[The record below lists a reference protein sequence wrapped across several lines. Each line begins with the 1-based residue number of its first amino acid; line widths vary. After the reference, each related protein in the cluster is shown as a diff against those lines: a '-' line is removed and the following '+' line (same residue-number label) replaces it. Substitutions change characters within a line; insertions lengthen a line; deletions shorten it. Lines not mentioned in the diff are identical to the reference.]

1 MDYTKIIE
9 EGQLI
14 YASHTKDTMFREWR
28 LSRTICSIKYYNTFP
43 LTKIDRVIML
53 TLEKNGR
60 IYENQLAKILG
71 FNIED
76 DFNANPKR
84 YADKGEEAIFQGII
98 SEVEYFGLI
107 NRNEHLIC
115 LSHIGKLALKKGV
128 KYAFYCGN
136 IALMESFDI
145 EPKES
150 AEFKMF
156 PFREALGIISSIQ
169 SHQGLDY
176 KLFDIPELE
185 DNLYGKP
192 LELVSSLS
200 LQCNS
205 EVNIFE
211 AEKTTESRMGEI
223 YVDFRLYEYEGQKY
237 PLVFFNDK
245 ISIETNE
252 LLIQKCNTT
261 YISRKIHLGEYLH
274 LVRESATALDYDSM
288 IPYKDIWN
296 LDDFLSSNRLEWKDE
311 KFFEE
316 IANIA
321 NGSQWNTI
329 SSECPTVDLIPHLT
343 KYKERFDWIELSRH
357 FDDNYIIETAI
368 IYPWDFES
376 LSAERSADFVK
387 KVIVIPEL
395 HKDIDWDWNT
405 ILSKL
410 EDEFIINN
418 LENIPFEMYSV
429 SQRFLS
435 LYPSTIVEYP
445 DKRWDWQYISS
456 EADLSYILN
465 NITSFS
471 DYIQFEMVMPRAFGL
486 PEYVEAYCD
495 SSAFAFS
502 VIQKK
507 ESLQDRYSANEAN
520 YAWSIKLIDWHEQ
533 LGFVTWKSVNSV
545 EGLECNQ
552 GISWTTEVFDHYKD
566 RIFSV
571 KGLNHI
577 SQSITDVV
585 SIDQNPDFKWNWS
598 ILSGRDIITNNIDL
612 IERHI
617 SELSLGISIPLIS
630 AENLTRLYNSA
641 DFKQKVTEQEVW
653 DKLTNCIEKST
664 ILHNIADPNWD
675 WHVITKNFCATLN
688 FVALE
693 RLNVLDKLDWIY
705 ISDNADT
712 DKILDY
718 LDEYVDRWNWT
729 ILTRRFEHD
738 FIVDY
743 LPEYFKYW
751 DWNHIVTNVLTDE
764 DLCDS
769 HIRYEIAV
777 IFSQID
783 EDARKGL
790 WNKLTARYS
799 TEDIFSIVK
808 SNSKLTE
815 VSVVYE
821 WNYSDVYNRSDFDIN
836 KMLTEYKEIRI
847 PIDWNALSS
856 SKALNKILLW
866 DKKVIKDFSVWEEVV
881 LNILSDKEY
890 QWNFKYLSTL
900 ASINWCDSILQSR
913 DSEWDWDYLSEYSR
927 CFSYNPKRPSEI
939 IKHIR
944 KFDKFIDFGILSK
957 RQDMKLSTE
966 QIFELMGYS
975 WDWFSISSNRGFFL
989 TADLVQEN
997 KNLSWDWFALSSRR
1011 ECAFSPK
1018 FILDN
1023 ADLPWDWQFLS
1034 KRKEIPFTADIIIK
1048 LIEKDWDWK
1057 ELVRRTDLEFREE
1070 MLPKLVDKD
1079 IDWFA
1084 FSQRND
1090 FFPTMESLKILKD
1103 KNLDWDSISK
1113 RLELPYDI
1121 IVVYKNKLNWS
1132 ILTKSIH
1139 IDLSKLTVL
1148 ETFKD
1153 NLDWDVVSWAKE
1165 FDPSIENL
1173 KQFKDYVNWTSIC
1186 KRTDVVID
1194 EFFLEAFENFV
1205 DWKRISQSGT
1215 IHFSTKLIDRYKNRW
1230 DWIALAE
1237 NPAFMSSGV
1246 ENAYKNELN
1255 LIEFY
1260 KNHKEYR
1267 YGKPFVYHF
1276 THMFNAIEVIKS
1288 KKILSRD
1295 RAKELGLL
1303 KYDAAG
1309 SVVNRSAKAHPYA
1322 RFYYRTGTQTQFY
1335 NECLGRQRGATF
1347 YSNAESNGLPMCPM
1361 PVFFKFDLQEVLA
1374 KYSNMCYYSTGN
1386 LQTNW
1391 AHIYKITDDPNNIDC
1406 VHLYSRNNKEKVVR
1420 EKKQQEFLIKNEF
1433 DFSELK
1439 DYQIIC
1445 YDWEETEMLK
1455 SLFKDDSI
1463 CDHIYCVYDTEDV
1476 FENENPSL
1484 RFELSKKVIEISTT
1498 YQGEYIFQ
1506 IESAQINKVRVN
1518 NSSTDIKAI
1527 KGHVIQ
1533 LRKYVSVECGD
1544 VPFDIY
1550 YVNMN
1555 PNARSPRWLVYQY
1568 TPEQQEEKITDSER
1582 IEKFLG
1588 ISLDDESYLPEEL
1601 ITSLELVM
1609 PKLEDLYNTR
1619 VRHYVVKKHTMLV
1632 CEQFEKYPFSFD
1644 ANYMS
1649 IDLMRIV
1656 LAVHDIGKAI
1666 DRSTQH
1672 EHTLSLIDEFWG
1684 ITPFTEYELNLTK
1697 VLLKNDNIGAFFQ
1710 DKYGL
1715 EELKNEIVEDAKTL
1729 DVPQK
1734 SLLQYKMILYQCDIS
1749 SYTKD
1754 AGGLKYLEHMFE
1766 YKNSEKIFDDKEGI
1780 IVMAPKYNELYHILK
1795 TEIYG

>member
-1 MDYTKIIE
+1 MDYKKIIE

-14 YASHTKDTMFREWR
+14 YSSHTKDTMFREWR
-28 LSRTICSIKYYNTFP
+28 LSRSICNVKYYNTFP
-43 LTKIDRVIML
+43 LTKLDRVIML

-71 FNIED
+71 FNTED
-76 DFNANPKR
+76 DFNTNPKR
-84 YADKGEEAIFQGII
+84 YKDKGEDAIFQGIL
-98 SEVEYFGLI
+98 SEVEAFGLI

-128 KYAFYCGN
+128 KYTFHRGN
-136 IALMESFDI
+136 IALIESFDI

-150 AEFKMF
+150 IEFKIF

-176 KLFDIPELE
+176 NLFDSPDLE
-185 DNLYGKP
+185 DNLYGSP
-192 LELVSSLS
+192 LELVSRLS

-223 YVDFRLYEYEGQKY
+223 YIDFRLYEHEAQKY
-237 PLVFFNDK
+237 LLAFYDDK
-245 ISIETNE
+245 ISVPTND
-252 LLIQKCNTT
+252 LLIQKCNIT
-261 YISRKIHLGEYLH
+261 YINHKIHIAEYLH
-274 LVRESATALDYDSM
+274 LVRKSIVALDYDSM
-288 IPYKDIWN
+288 IPYKDVWN

-311 KFFEE
+311 RLFEE

-321 NGSQWNTI
+321 NGSQWNII
-329 SSECPTVDLIPHLT
+329 SAECPTEDLIPYLT
-343 KYKERFDWIELSRH
+343 KYQECFDWIELSSR
-357 FDDNYIIETAI
+357 FDDNYIVETAI
-368 IYPWDFES
+368 TYPWDFET

-395 HKDIDWDWNT
+395 YKDIDWDWNT

-410 EDEFIINN
+410 EDDFVINN
-418 LENIPFEMYSV
+418 LANIPFEMYSV
-429 SQRFLS
+429 SQRYLS
-435 LYPSTIVEYP
+435 IYPNTIVEYP
-445 DKRWDWQYISS
+445 DRRWDWQHISS
-456 EADLSYILN
+456 EADLSYILK

-471 DYIQFEMVMPRAFGL
+471 DFIQFEKVMPRAFAS
-486 PEYVEAYCD
+486 PEYAEAYCD
-495 SSAFAFS
+495 SSTFAFS

-507 ESLQDRYSANEAN
+507 ERLQNCYSANKAN
-520 YAWSIKLIDWHEQ
+520 YAWTIKLIDWHEQ
-533 LGFVTWKSVNSV
+533 LGFVTWKSVNTV

-552 GISWTTEVFDHYKD
+552 SISWTTEVFDHYKD

-577 SQSITDVV
+577 SHSIADTV

-598 ILSGRDIITNNIDL
+598 ILSGRDIITNNIDF
-612 IERHI
+612 IGRHI
-617 SELSLGISIPLIS
+617 PELSLGISIPLINAGYLS
-630 AENLTRLYNSA
+630 LLYNRA
-641 DFKQKVTEQEVW
+641 DFKQKVTEQDVW
-653 DKLTNCIEKST
+653 DKLTDCIEKST
-664 ILHNIADPNWD
+664 ILHNIADSNWN

-688 FVALE
+688 FEALE
-693 RLNVLDKLDWIY
+693 KLNVLDKLDWIY
-705 ISDNADT
+705 ISSNADT
-712 DKILDY
+712 DKILDN
-718 LDEYVDRWNWT
+718 LDVYVERWDWT

-743 LPEYFKYW
+743 LPEYFEYW

-777 IFSQID
+777 IFSQFD
-783 EDARKGL
+783 EDVRKGL
-790 WNKLTARYS
+790 WDKLTVRYS
-799 TEDIFSIVK
+799 TEDIFSIAK
-808 SNSKLTE
+808 SNSKLTD
-815 VSVVYE
+815 VSIVYE
-821 WNYSDVYNRSDFDIN
+821 WNYSDVYNRTDFDIN
-836 KMLTEYKEIRI
+836 KILTEYRDIKF

-866 DKKVIKDFSVWEEVV
+866 DKKVIKDFSIWEDVV
-881 LNILSDKEY
+881 LKILSDKEY
-890 QWNFKYLSTL
+890 QWNFKYLSSL
-900 ASINWCDSILQSR
+900 ASINWCDSILESR
-913 DSEWDWDYLSEYSR
+913 VSEWDWTFLSEYSR

-939 IKHIR
+939 VKRIH

-966 QIFELMGYS
+966 QISELLEYS
-975 WDWFSISSNRGFFL
+975 WDWFTISSNWGFFL
-989 TADLVQEN
+989 TADLVQRN
-997 KNLSWDWFALSSRR
+997 KNLSWDWFSLSSRK
-1011 ECAFSPK
+1011 ECTFSTD
-1018 FILDN
+1018 FILEN
-1023 ADLPWDWQFLS
+1023 KELPWNWRFLS
-1034 KRKEIPFTADIIIK
+1034 KRKEIPFTADIINK

-1057 ELVRRTDLEFREE
+1057 ELIRRTDIEFRED

-1084 FSQRND
+1084 FCQRND
-1090 FFPTMESLKILKD
+1090 FFPTMESLKLLKD

-1113 RLELPYDI
+1113 RLELPYEI

-1132 ILTKSIH
+1132 ILTKSSH
-1139 IDLSKLTVL
+1139 IDLSKTTVL
-1148 ETFKD
+1148 KTFKD
-1153 NLDWDVVSWAKE
+1153 NLDWNVVSLAKE
-1165 FDPSIENL
+1165 FVPSIENL

-1194 EFFLEAFENFV
+1194 DFFLEAFEKFV

-1215 IHFSTKLIDRYKNRW
+1215 IHFSTELIDRYKKRW

-1260 KNHKEYR
+1260 KNHKEYK

-1288 KKILSRD
+1288 RKILSRD
-1295 RAKELGLL
+1295 RANELGLL

-1309 SVVNRSAKAHPYA
+1309 SVVNRSSKAHPYA

-1335 NECLGRQRGATF
+1335 NECLGKQRGNDY
-1347 YSNAESNGLPMCPM
+1347 YSKAESNGLPMCPM

-1374 KYSNMCYYSTGN
+1374 KHANLCYYSTGN

-1391 AHIYKITDDPNNIDC
+1391 ARIYKITDDPNNIDC
-1406 VHLYSRNNKEKVVR
+1406 VHLYKNNFDKVVMD
-1420 EKKQQEFLIKNEF
+1420 KKQQEFLIKNEF
-1433 DFSELK
+1433 DFSELN

-1445 YDWEETEMLK
+1445 YDQEETEILK
-1455 SLFKDDSI
+1455 YIFKNDSI

-1476 FENENPSL
+1476 FEKKNPPL
-1484 RFELSKKVIEISTT
+1484 RFELSKQTIEISTT

-1518 NSSTDIKAI
+1518 NSSTEIKAI
-1527 KGHVIQ
+1527 KGNIIQ

-1550 YVNMN
+1550 YVNMS
-1555 PNARSPRWLVYQY
+1555 PYARSPRWLVYQY
-1568 TPEQQEEKITDSER
+1568 TPKQQEEKITGYER

-1588 ISLDDESYLPEEL
+1588 ISLDDESYSPEEL

-1609 PKLEDLYNTR
+1609 PKFEDLYNTR

-1684 ITPFTEYELNLTK
+1684 INPLTEYELKLTK
-1697 VLLKNDNIGAFFQ
+1697 TLLKNDNFSAFFQ
-1710 DKYGL
+1710 NKYEL
-1715 EELKNEIVEDAKTL
+1715 EELKNEIVEDAKAL
-1729 DVPQK
+1729 NIPQK
-1734 SLLQYKMILYQCDIS
+1734 ALLQYKMILYQCDIA

-1766 YKNSEKIFDDKEGI
+1766 YENSEKIFDDKEGI
-1780 IVMAPKYNELYHILK
+1780 IAMAPEYKEQYHLLK
-1795 TEIYG
+1795 TEVNG